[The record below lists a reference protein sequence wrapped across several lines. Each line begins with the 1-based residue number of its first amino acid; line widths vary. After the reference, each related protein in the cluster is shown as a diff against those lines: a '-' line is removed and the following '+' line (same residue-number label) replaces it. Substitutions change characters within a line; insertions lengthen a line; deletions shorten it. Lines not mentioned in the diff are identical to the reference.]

1 MGVEIKE
8 DNISVSH
15 RLPTSSKHKG
25 GKTVPPII
33 AKFVRCN
40 VKERYFKGR
49 KQLKDRTTCD
59 FGFSPERRIFINES
73 LTERNKGLFNESMK
87 TKKALHIS
95 YIWTS
100 NGRIYW
106 RKSQD
111 SPVIP
116 INNKDDL
123 KKLYPS

>member
-1 MGVEIKE
+1 MSKSKKT
-8 DNISVSH
+8 ISRFLIDCLQAASTKVKSLYLLSLLNLFDVS
-15 RLPTSSKHKG
+15 
-25 GKTVPPII
+25 
-33 AKFVRCN
+33 

-59 FGFSPERRIFINES
+59 LGISPERRIFINES
-73 LTERNKGLFNESMK
+73 LTERNKGLFNESVK
-87 TKKALHIS
+87 TKKDLNIS

-100 NGRIYW
+100 NGRIYL

-111 SPVIP
+111 SSVIP
-116 INNKDDL
+116 INNTDDL